1 MKLKKSFGSHVGC
14 YLGAGI
20 VILNLPGIVMLPAYG
35 QAVEI
40 PKEFLQDQ
48 GKAQQAQTD
57 SNQKDQSQPGQS
69 QSNSAQKSP
78 VSGSVQGQSTSGNNQ
93 AQTNLPQ
100 TVQGK
105 VVRSLVSLGQ
115 IQHVSDTLTGQIN
128 DLTKFLEDKMI
139 DISYPVLL
147 PAISTYPV
155 TLATPKFAIY
165 SGHYA
170 EQRTKYVVTAI
181 QNIGNLLEVING
193 DVQSLDIPQDKAKD
207 LEPLVADTENT
218 MKAVMNDYNL
228 IAAQIGSNKA
238 FDAEMTAA
246 KLVDIRKF
254 IATIDSD
261 LKTIFRIINL
271 KDATPETVQVITQLR
286 LFGRDAHW
294 LGVIAQYLHDNAT
307 ELDPLDAFVSDAQVQ
322 GWLVMGPT
330 SKDYARIEHSPYIDM
345 KMNDVKKRMDQLDE
359 YIKAVQNNMQQ
370 LQVPAQKVPAAE
382 QAMND
387 LSGLVSDV
395 NNRYQ
400 TLKQAVA
407 TGDLI
412 GQRKTIAEQAQAISK
427 DMQQASNAENKLA
440 EKMLGSNSVL

>member
-1 MKLKKSFGSHVGC
+1 MKLKKNIGSYVGVGV
-14 YLGAGI
+14 L
-20 VILNLPGIVMLPAYG
+20 VLNLPGIGLGGLPVLA
-35 QAVEI
+35 QAVEV
-40 PKEFLQDQ
+40 PKDYL
-48 GKAQQAQTD
+48 
-57 SNQKDQSQPGQS
+57 
-69 QSNSAQKSP
+69 
-78 VSGSVQGQSTSGNNQ
+78 QGQSPQGQPNSGQTSGNQSQQSQANQ
-93 AQTNLPQ
+93 SPSVSSNSSTTQVSLPP
-100 TVQGK
+100 TMQGK
-105 VVRSLVSLGQ
+105 VVRSLVSLSQ
-115 IQHVSDTLTGQIN
+115 IQRVSDTLGGQIN

-165 SGHYA
+165 SGHFT
-170 EQRTKYVVTAI
+170 EQRTKYVVMSI

-207 LEPLVADTENT
+207 LEPLVADAENT
-218 MKAVMNDYNL
+218 MKAVMADYAL
-228 IAAQIGSNKA
+228 ISTQIGSSKA

-254 IATIDSD
+254 ISTIDND

-271 KDATPETVQVITQLR
+271 KDSTPETVQVITQLR

-307 ELDPLDAFVSDAQVQ
+307 ELDPLDAFVSDAQNQ
-322 GWLVMGPT
+322 GWLVMGPQA
-330 SKDYARIEHSPYIDM
+330 KDYARIEHSPYIDM
-345 KMNDVKKRMDQLDE
+345 KMNDVKKRMVQMDE

-370 LQVPAQKVPAAE
+370 LQAPAQKVPAAGE
-382 QAMND
+382 ALGD
-387 LSGLVSDV
+387 LNGLVSDV
-395 NNRYQ
+395 NSRYQ

-412 GQRKTIAEQAQAISK
+412 GQRKIIAEQAQGICK
-427 DMQQASNAENKLA
+427 DMQQAGNAENKLA
-440 EKMLGSNSVL
+440 EKILGSNSVL